1 MQFLKIQ
8 PRPGLHTDGTAY
20 TAEGTWQDVDKVRF
34 RKGFVEKIRG
44 WVKFLN
50 DGFVGS
56 CRKIHNWAVNDG
68 DVYLAIGTHLKL
80 YQFKTTAGGQTATT
94 YTDITPIRDTG
105 TITDIA
111 VTEDSSVVVVTDG
124 DHGAVAGDYV
134 TISGVGSDIGGIAA
148 ATFNAEHK
156 ITALGDTSGSNT
168 TSKYCIQLDGSKGGS
183 TANTDPTATAQYQIN
198 IGSDTLSD
206 ATAGTV
212 TGWNISTWGS
222 GPWGGGFTQAEDGL
236 RIWSLD
242 NFGDDLIANVRSNA
256 IYYWDESAGGRA
268 TLLNDLTRKTR
279 TISNGS
285 ESATL
290 GISRTSD
297 VITVND
303 NGHGASVG
311 DTVTI
316 SGAGNASLDGT
327 HTVASANTLNTF
339 TISSTGSN
347 VSDTYGV
354 ITYSAGKI
362 NCPTASLAALTSER
376 ARHLIAF
383 GCNPLGS
390 NTTIDRT
397 LVRWSSSEN
406 PAEWLPL
413 ATNSAGSQTLSSCSR
428 IIGVLRTRN
437 ETLIWTDV
445 SVVSMRYT
453 GPPFYFSF
461 NDVGRGMS
469 LISPD
474 AMANADGVVYFMDR
488 GGFYRYS
495 GGVQRLMCPVLSTVF
510 DDFNYD
516 EAFRVVCG
524 TNLDYSEVI
533 WFYPSAGSIENNRY
547 VIYNYAEDLWY
558 FGSLDRG
565 AWDNAT
571 LRTYPQA
578 ATVHKLN
585 LAGNPVSIASNTTVT
600 IALPSGHG
608 LPNGETV
615 KIILSGL
622 TTVGNITNLML
633 NTEHSATVSGDTVTF
648 NVGTTATS
656 TATGGG
662 TVGTML
668 WENYIYNHE
677 NGWNGDGEAI
687 TSYIETGDFD
697 VGEGDRFMSLS
708 RLIPDLK
715 FIDSSGTVTIKMKG
729 RNFPLKDLTELST
742 SSFQEGDTQ
751 GHIRARARQ
760 AVMRV
765 ESSNP
770 GFGWRLGYVRLDARP
785 DGKR

>member
-1 MQFLKIQ
+1 MQLLKIQ
-8 PRPGLHTDGTAY
+8 PRPGLHTDGTPY

-44 WVKFLN
+44 WVKFLG

-80 YQFKTTAGGQTATT
+80 YQTKTTAGGQTATT
-94 YTDITPIRDTG
+94 YTDITPIRDSG

-111 VTEDSSVVVVTDG
+111 VTNLSSVVVVTDAA
-124 DHGAVAGDYV
+124 HGAVAGDYV
-134 TISGVGSDIGGIAA
+134 TISSAPAIGGIAA
-148 ATFNAEHK
+148 AAFNAEHR
-156 ITALGDTSGSNT
+156 ISALGDLSGSST
-168 TSKYCIQLDGSKGGS
+168 DSKYTIQIDGSAGTS
-183 TANTDPTATAQYQIN
+183 TTNTDPTATAQYQIN
-198 IGSDTLSD
+198 VGSDSLSD
-206 ATAGTV
+206 ATSGTV
-212 TGWNISTWGS
+212 TGWNIGTWSS
-222 GPWGGGFTQAEDGL
+222 GPWGGGFTQAEDGV
-236 RIWSLD
+236 RTWSLD

-268 TLLNDLTRKTR
+268 VALNDLTRKTR
-279 TISNGS
+279 TLSG
-285 ESATL
+285 SATS
-290 GISRTSD
+290 GISRRGT
-297 VITVND
+297 TVTIND
-303 NGHGASVG
+303 NGHGAMAG
-311 DTVTI
+311 DQIVVTSAGDSALNGTYTVI
-316 SGAGNASLDGT
+316 
-327 HTVASANTLNTF
+327 SANTLNTLTVNHASSG
-339 TISSTGSN
+339 TIAATTAT
-347 VSDTYGV
+347 VA
-354 ITYSAGKI
+354 YSAGVVS
-362 NCPTASLAALTSER
+362 CPTASLAALTSER
-376 ARHLIAF
+376 ARHVIAF
-383 GCNPLGS
+383 GCNPIGT

-413 ATNSAGSQTLSSCSR
+413 AVNSAGSQNLSSCSR
-428 IIGVLRTRN
+428 IVGVLRTRN

-469 LISPD
+469 LISPN

-495 GGVQRLMCPVLSTVF
+495 GGVQRLMCPVLGTVF

-547 VIYNYAEDLWY
+547 VIYNYEENLWY

-622 TTVGNITNLML
+622 ATVGNITNLML

-656 TATGGG
+656 TTTGGG
-662 TVGTML
+662 TVGTMV

-677 NGWNGDGEAI
+677 NGWNADGEAI

-697 VGEGDRFMSLS
+697 VGEGDKFMSLS
-708 RLIPDLK
+708 RIIPDIK
-715 FIDSSGTVTIKMKG
+715 FIDSAGTVTIKMKG

-742 SSFQEGDTQ
+742 SSFQENDTQ

-765 ESSNP
+765 ESSGS